1 MRLCGGV
8 VIKYVSNVR
17 QVIKHVDSLAKQ
29 MPFINSLAIN
39 TTARQAKA
47 AVIEQIKAKVDRPT
61 SYTLNSIYMKPAE
74 KSQNPIVA
82 SIGVKD
88 MQPSK
93 GTAWTDA
100 LGHLFTGG
108 TRQQKKSES
117 ALVRKGQFQGGKS
130 FLGLGSPEFAD
141 QYGNLP
147 KSKIIQLMSYFNS
160 FKENGYKA
168 NKNDKQRKRMAKIT
182 GPATKRNPSPYVTIN
197 GVMYFISRG
206 KGWFVGQGKGW
217 SGGRNQPLGAGIWQK
232 KGIGGVDVK
241 PVLTAIRQPNYRK
254 LIDLYAIVKDVVDKN
269 HKQNFADAFNKAMRT
284 AR

>member
-1 MRLCGGV
+1 M
-8 VIKYVSNVR
+8 IKIQSNVKKIIK
-17 QVIKHVDSLAKQ
+17 QVDNVAKQ

-47 AVIEQIKAKVDRPT
+47 AVIEQIKQKVDRPT
-61 SYTLNSIYMKPAE
+61 SYTLNSIYMKAAD
-74 KSQNPIVA
+74 KSQNPIA
-82 SIGVKD
+82 AWIGLKD
-88 MQPSK
+88 VQPSK

-108 TRQQKKSES
+108 SRQQKKSEA
-117 ALVRKGQFQGGKS
+117 ALVRKGQFQGGRS
-130 FLGLGSPEFAD
+130 YLGLGSQEFAD

-147 KSKIIQLMSYFNS
+147 KAKIIQLMSYFNA

-168 NKNDKQRKRMAKIT
+168 NKSDTQRKRMAKIT
-182 GPATKRNPSPYVTIN
+182 GPTTKRNPSPYITIN
-197 GVMYFISRG
+197 GVMYFMSRG

-217 SGGRNQPLGAGIWQK
+217 AGGRNQPLGAGIWQK
-232 KGIGGVDVK
+232 KGIGGGDVR
-241 PVLTAIRQPNYRK
+241 PILTAIRQPTYRK
-254 LIDLYAIVKDVVDKN
+254 LIDMYAIVKDVVDKN